1 MRCWFLIFDF
11 TASNGIAI
19 ETIPFI
25 YFFFFLCGQSTAKGG
40 RKFCVGGGESG
51 PEDHESSRVEA
62 SLMTLINSFA
72 DAAHTNEPLTKGAR
86 TSRSRLAPYKSSAQK
101 EKVHLKS
108 NGNLYRIDIELMK
121 RVKLSYF
128 IYL

>member
-1 MRCWFLIFDF
+1 MELQLRRFHLVIFF
-11 TASNGIAI
+11 
-19 ETIPFI
+19 
-25 YFFFFLCGQSTAKGG
+25 CGQSTAKGG

-86 TSRSRLAPYKSSAQK
+86 TSRSWLAPYKSSAQK
-101 EKVHLKS
+101 EKFHLKS
-108 NGNLYRIDIELMK
+108 NGNLYRIDIVLMK